1 MTDCVKKHFTEERGQ
16 TTERCQ
22 TSSYS
27 ENQVKSR
34 GDSPVDPPDTLG
46 HEGRLCRVWARI
58 ARSGV
63 HGSCCTSENGNNTVT
78 LEDSK
83 QAGCHR
89 PVASPAEGLRQEGF
103 KVEASLANLRR
114 L

>member
-1 MTDCVKKHFTEERGQ
+1 MKVDCVMCGQ
-16 TTERCQ
+16 E
-22 TSSYS
+22 
-27 ENQVKSR
+27 
-34 GDSPVDPPDTLG
+34 
-46 HEGRLCRVWARI
+46 I

-63 HGSCCTSENGNNTVT
+63 HGSCYTSENGNNTVT
-78 LEDSK
+78 VDDSK

-89 PVASPAEGLRQEGF
+89 PAASPAEGLRQEGF